1 MLRRVTAINFAL
13 KHAYNEK
20 HICTLCGAEDSVAEI
35 ILSTLPTKTSYVV
48 DRDMLDVSGGRIML
62 RYNGGATEETDLTA
76 DMISGFDNTILG
88 KQTLTVTVNNA
99 SITFDIEI
107 VEMPV
112 SYVTVE
118 GDKIVLYYNDGITVE
133 TSLKEGIVS
142 HFNISETGDK
152 TLTLFSKNA
161 CVVAYVNATGDY
173 VRLKASAGE
182 DGSYQYIIPVD
193 ITEVTVA
200 VKGDLNSDGQLTVRE
215 ARQLLRASM
224 DSDFL
229 TKKQFMCAD
238 LDGDGSIS
246 VREARVLLKASTD
259 STSITW

>member
-1 MLRRVTAINFAL
+1 MGSKVFYGCDN
-13 KHAYNEK
+13 
-20 HICTLCGAEDSVAEI
+20 
-35 ILSTLPTKTSYVV
+35 
-48 DRDMLDVSGGRIML
+48 
-62 RYNGGATEETDLTA
+62 LTA
-76 DMISGFDNTILG
+76 LAMLNPECEIYEDKNTLGSPTQTTIYGYIDSTAQDYAEKYGYTFKTLDQCPWDPGMEARDNLLRIVKITPNHATIRPNT
-88 KQTLTVTVNNA
+88 K
-99 SITFDIEI
+99 IEI
-107 VEMPV
+107 
-112 SYVTVE
+112 
-118 GDKIVLYYNDGITVE
+118 
-133 TSLKEGIVS
+133 
-142 HFNISETGDK
+142 
-152 TLTLFSKNA
+152 
-161 CVVAYVNATGDY
+161 AYVNATGDY